1 MSSRTIAVAG
11 GTGKLGCAIVEEL
24 ITHGGYKVFVLSR
37 KASILSAAQQ
47 PEILIGLI
55 VDKSGSN
62 PDVPNY
68 DLKSDVQISNVLGAS
83 ILATDYDNVNSIVKQ
98 LETNDVDT
106 VISTLG
112 STFGA
117 DSEIALIKAVESS
130 KKTTRYIPSIWGI
143 PCSPE

>member
-1 MSSRTIAVAG
+1 MEAIRFSFSVARQVSFPQRSS
-11 GTGKLGCAIVEEL
+11 
-24 ITHGGYKVFVLSR
+24 S
-37 KASILSAAQQ
+37 
-47 PEILIGLI
+47 
-55 VDKSGSN
+55 
-62 PDVPNY
+62 DVPNC

-112 STFGA
+112 STFGT
-117 DSEIALIKAVESS
+117 DSEIALTKAAESS
-130 KKTTRYIPSIWGI
+130 KKTTRYIPSIWRI